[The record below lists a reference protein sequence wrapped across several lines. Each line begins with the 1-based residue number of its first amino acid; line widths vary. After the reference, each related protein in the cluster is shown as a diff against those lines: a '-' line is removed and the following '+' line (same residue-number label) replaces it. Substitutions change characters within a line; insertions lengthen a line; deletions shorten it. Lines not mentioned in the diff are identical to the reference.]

1 MAPGRRSHK
10 KPLKLDCEW
19 GPCEEDFSRMENFC
33 QHAEG
38 HLTPDHLEEEEE
50 ADSLR
55 GRHGDYVQ
63 VLDSLRGRHGDY
75 VQVLDSL
82 HGRHGDYVQVL
93 DSLWGRHRDYVQ
105 VLDSLRGRHG
115 DYVQVLDSLR
125 GRHGDYVQVC
135 DSLRGRHRD
144 YVQVL
149 DSLRG
154 RHRDYV
160 QVLDS
165 LRGRHGDYVQV
176 LDSLHGRHGDYV
188 QVLDSLWGRLRD
200 YAQVLDS
207 LWGRHR
213 DYVQVLDSLRGR
225 HGDYVQVLD
234 SLRGR
239 HGDYVQ
245 VLDSLTS
252 RRLRE
257 RTCLWR
263 DCGFCSVDGPEELRR
278 HLFFHCYH
286 TKLKQLG
293 QQVLNAQPKI
303 GSCSIGYQNRNTIP
317 EIPDNFTC
325 LWDECEQPPFENPE
339 WFYRHVEMH
348 SLCVDV
354 PAGDCEF
361 PVRCGWKDCEAT
373 AKGRPK
379 LKEHLRS
386 HTQEK
391 VVACPG
397 CGGMFASNTKFLD
410 HMVRQMEGQ
419 RFQCSHCSKRFATE
433 RLLRDHMRTHV
444 SHYKCPL
451 CDMTCPSPSSLRNH
465 IKFRHSNEK
474 PYSCEYCEYRC
485 KNQVDLRKHLD
496 THSSE
501 PAFHCDA
508 AGCSFT
514 SRTLGTMKI
523 HHRREHEGNFV
534 ARYKCHVCDQ
544 CFTRGNNLTVHLHKK
559 HQFKWPSGHPRF
571 RYKEH
576 EDGFLRLQLI
586 RYESV
591 ELTEQLMRE
600 RQSRQEDEDGGQTE
614 EMEEEEE
621 VPTGAALRG
630 VLLEE
635 QRTEE
640 TDDGE
645 EMMYVLP
652 GGTDSAQQQTV

>member
-1 MAPGRRSHK
+1 M
-10 KPLKLDCEW
+10 
-19 GPCEEDFSRMENFC
+19 EE
-33 QHAEG
+33 G
-38 HLTPDHLEEEEE
+38 EEEEE
-50 ADSLR
+50 EEE
-55 GRHGDYVQ
+55 G
-63 VLDSLRGRHGDY
+63 
-75 VQVLDSL
+75 
-82 HGRHGDYVQVL
+82 
-93 DSLWGRHRDYVQ
+93 
-105 VLDSLRGRHG
+105 
-115 DYVQVLDSLR
+115 
-125 GRHGDYVQVC
+125 
-135 DSLRGRHRD
+135 
-144 YVQVL
+144 
-149 DSLRG
+149 
-154 RHRDYV
+154 
-160 QVLDS
+160 
-165 LRGRHGDYVQV
+165 
-176 LDSLHGRHGDYV
+176 
-188 QVLDSLWGRLRD
+188 
-200 YAQVLDS
+200 
-207 LWGRHR
+207 
-213 DYVQVLDSLRGR
+213 
-225 HGDYVQVLD
+225 
-234 SLRGR
+234 
-239 HGDYVQ
+239 
-245 VLDSLTS
+245 
-252 RRLRE
+252 E

-361 PVRCGWKDCEAT
+361 PAT

-397 CGGMFASNTKFLD
+397 CGGMYASNTKFFD
-410 HMVRQMEGQ
+410 HIIRQSAMEG
-419 RFQCSHCSKRFATE
+419 T
-433 RLLRDHMRTHV
+433 T
-444 SHYKCPL
+444 
-451 CDMTCPSPSSLRNH
+451 
-465 IKFRHSNEK
+465 
-474 PYSCEYCEYRC
+474 RC
-485 KNQVDLRKHLD
+485 KNLVDLRKHLD

-501 PAFHCDA
+501 PAFHCNA
-508 AGCSFT
+508 TGCSFT
-514 SRTLGTMKI
+514 SRTLGTMRI

-621 VPTGAALRG
+621 APTGAALRG

-640 TDDGE
+640 TADGE
-645 EMMYVLP
+645 EMMYVLR

>member
-10 KPLKLDCEW
+10 KPLKLNCEW
-19 GPCEEDFSRMENFC
+19 GPCQEEFSRMENYC
-33 QHAEG
+33 KHAEG
-38 HLTPDHLEEEEE
+38 HLTSEEEEE
-50 ADSLR
+50 EE
-55 GRHGDYVQ
+55 GGEEEEE
-63 VLDSLRGRHGDY
+63 GG
-75 VQVLDSL
+75 
-82 HGRHGDYVQVL
+82 
-93 DSLWGRHRDYVQ
+93 
-105 VLDSLRGRHG
+105 
-115 DYVQVLDSLR
+115 
-125 GRHGDYVQVC
+125 
-135 DSLRGRHRD
+135 
-144 YVQVL
+144 
-149 DSLRG
+149 
-154 RHRDYV
+154 
-160 QVLDS
+160 
-165 LRGRHGDYVQV
+165 
-176 LDSLHGRHGDYV
+176 
-188 QVLDSLWGRLRD
+188 
-200 YAQVLDS
+200 
-207 LWGRHR
+207 
-213 DYVQVLDSLRGR
+213 
-225 HGDYVQVLD
+225 
-234 SLRGR
+234 
-239 HGDYVQ
+239 
-245 VLDSLTS
+245 
-252 RRLRE
+252 E

-397 CGGMFASNTKFLD
+397 CGGMYASNTKFFD
-410 HMVRQMEGQ
+410 HIIRQSAMEGQ

-485 KNQVDLRKHLD
+485 KNLVDLRKHLD

-501 PAFHCDA
+501 PAFHCNA

-514 SRTLGTMKI
+514 SRTLGTMRI

-621 VPTGAALRG
+621 APTGAALRG

-640 TDDGE
+640 TDDGAADGE
-645 EMMYVLP
+645 EMMYVLR